1 MVQKTSTVESGLEKK
16 LKKREDKVV
25 KKLFPNPYLVMLAK
39 LTIDRVNH
47 LPVETQIQCQNVCK
61 VSDST
66 EFDDL
71 DN

>member
-1 MVQKTSTVESGLEKK
+1 M
-16 LKKREDKVV
+16 V
-25 KKLFPNPYLVMLAK
+25 KKLFPDPYLVMLAK

-47 LPVETQIQCQNVCK
+47 LSVETQIQCQNVCK

-71 DN
+71 DRL